1 MSHDAMGMQ
10 SRLAVARA
18 VLFDLDGTL
27 ADTAPDLAGALNQ
40 MRLARGKLAL
50 PLDLLRPVASA
61 GARGMLKVGLDLT
74 PEHPQFD
81 AARHEFLSNY
91 AACLADRTCLFE
103 GVDELLRAL
112 EARSIPWGIVTNKPE
127 RFTSP
132 VLSGLGLASRCAVSI
147 SGDTTAHPKPHP
159 EPLFEACRRL
169 EIAPEQAVYVGD
181 DLRDIQSA
189 RAAGMPSVA
198 AAWGYLGDGP
208 DIQAWQADV
217 ILQMPAELTALLLA
231 GRP

>member
-1 MSHDAMGMQ
+1 MSPGM
-10 SRLAVARA
+10 SKLRSALSTARA

-40 MRLARGKLAL
+40 MRIARGKEAL

-61 GARGMLKVGLDLT
+61 GARGMLKVGLDLA
-74 PEHPQFD
+74 PEHPQFN
-81 AARHEFLSNY
+81 AAREEFLSNY
-91 AACLADRTCLFE
+91 TACLADRTHLFD
-103 GVDELLRAL
+103 GVDALLQAL
-112 EARSIPWGIVTNKPE
+112 EDRGILWGVVTNKPE
-127 RFTSP
+127 RFTAP
-132 VLSGLGLASRCAVSI
+132 VLAGLGLGARCAVSI
-147 SGDTTAHPKPHP
+147 SGDTTPHPKPHP

-169 EIAPEQAVYVGD
+169 ALEPGQAVYVGD

-208 DIQAWQADV
+208 AIEAWQADA
-217 ILQMPAELTALLLA
+217 ILQRPVDLTALLMA
-231 GRP
+231 ARP

>member
-1 MSHDAMGMQ
+1 MVA
-10 SRLAVARA
+10 RLASAQA

-27 ADTAPDLAGALNQ
+27 ADTAPDLAGALNR
-40 MRLARGKLAL
+40 MRVSRGHPAL
-50 PLDLLRPVASA
+50 PLDVLRPVASA

-74 PEHPQFD
+74 PEHPQFES
-81 AARHEFLSNY
+81 ARQEFLDNY
-91 AACLADRTCLFE
+91 AACLDDATCLFD
-103 GVDELLRAL
+103 GVDALLHAL
-112 EARSIPWGIVTNKPE
+112 EARGLRWGVVTNKPE
-127 RFTSP
+127 RFTAP
-132 VLSGLGLASRCAVSI
+132 VIAGLGLGSRCAVSI

-169 EIAPEQAVYVGD
+169 GLAPGQAVYVGD

-208 DIQAWQADV
+208 AIEAWQADV
-217 ILQMPAELTALLLA
+217 ILQQPSDLTALLLA
-231 GRP
+231 ARP